1 MGRNQNILTGN
12 KITVGAAAAVSAGTD
27 VTGATV
33 DMSGFSNFVAFVSI
47 TAKDAANFI
56 YLEGDD
62 ASGMGTAV
70 TLAGSGVVALVN
82 GDVVMIEVIKPIH
95 RYIRAIVDRGGT
107 NTATGELTYIRGGKS
122 STSSD
127 GLNTEAGV
135 SLAEIIA
142 SPIEGTA

>member
-12 KITVGAAAAVSAGTD
+12 AITVGASAAVSAGTD

-33 DMSGFSNFVAFVSI
+33 DMSGYSNFVAFVSI
-47 TAKDAANFI
+47 ATANAANYI
-56 YLEGDD
+56 YVEGDD

-70 TLAGSGVVALVN
+70 TLAGSGVVATVN
-82 GDVVMIEVIKPIH
+82 GDVVMIEVVKPIH
-95 RYIRAIVDRGGT
+95 RYIRAVVDRGGA
-107 NTATGELTYIRGGKS
+107 NTATGELTYIRGGKV

-127 GLNTEAGV
+127 SINTVAGV